1 LTSGLVV
8 ALSDPIETISMPALR
23 RRPKLVFLVTEDW
36 YFWSHRLALARGAR
50 DAGWEVVVATRVR
63 AHGEAIRDAGFR
75 LRPIDWRRR
84 GDGFFG
90 ALRAIL
96 EIARLYRAERPDL
109 VHHVAL
115 KPVVF
120 GGLARRLAFPRPR
133 YRPRRVDAVMGLGS
147 GFSRKGLGAGLRR
160 PLLRLAL
167 GRLGGERGGR
177 IIVQNADDA
186 AALAG
191 FGVAAARIALIRGSG
206 VDIARFRPLREPEGE
221 SVTVA
226 LVARMLRDKGV
237 LDAVA
242 AVRRLRERGLP
253 VSLLLAGPP
262 DPDNEGSLDAA
273 ALEALAREPGIE
285 WLGQVDDVRQVWR
298 RAAIAVLPTTYG
310 EGLPKALIE
319 AAACARPVVATDVAG
334 CREIVVPGETGM
346 LVPPHDVEALAAA
359 LAGLARDRAG
369 RRRMGAAGRALVERS
384 FAEGI
389 VVRQTLALYEALM
402 REPR

>member
-1 LTSGLVV
+1 
-8 ALSDPIETISMPALR
+8 
-23 RRPKLVFLVTEDW
+23 
-36 YFWSHRLALARGAR
+36 
-50 DAGWEVVVATRVR
+50 
-63 AHGEAIRDAGFR
+63 
-75 LRPIDWRRR
+75 
-84 GDGFFG
+84 
-90 ALRAIL
+90 
-96 EIARLYRAERPDL
+96 
-109 VHHVAL
+109 
-115 KPVVF
+115 
-120 GGLARRLAFPRPR
+120 
-133 YRPRRVDAVMGLGS
+133 MGLGS
-147 GFSRKGLGAGLRR
+147 GFSRKGLAARLRR

-167 GRLGGERGGR
+167 GLLGRGHGGR
-177 IIVQNADDA
+177 IIVQNSDDA

-191 FGVAAARIALIRGSG
+191 FGVAPARIALIRGSG
-206 VDIARFRPLREPEGE
+206 VDLARFQPLSEPEGDG
-221 SVTVA
+221 VTVA

-310 EGLPKALIE
+310 EGLPKALLE

-334 CREIVVPGETGM
+334 CREIVVPGETGV

-359 LAGLARDRAG
+359 LAALARDPAG
-369 RRRMGAAGRALVERS
+369 RRRLGEAGRVLVERS

-389 VVRQTLALYEALM
+389 VVRQTLALYETLM